1 MSIREILDI
10 YDDNRQITGKTNIRG
25 EKLNSNENNL
35 YVFLCIFNSK
45 GKLLIQKRSKIKK
58 YYPSIWDLSVGGA
71 ASSKESPYQ
80 AIIRETKEELNI
92 DLVLENHKPF
102 FSINVSNFICDY
114 YVCNLDID
122 IEKIKT
128 NDEIE
133 QIKFV
138 DKQELFSMIDSNEFL
153 PYHKSLINFI
163 FETHKTPNTRMSDTN
178 II

>member
-1 MSIREILDI
+1 MGNREILDI

-25 EKLNSNENNL
+25 KKLNCNENNL

-58 YYPSIWDLSVGGA
+58 YYPCIWDLSVGGA
-71 ASSKESPYQ
+71 VLSNESPYQ

-92 DLVLENHKPF
+92 DLVLENKKPF

-114 YVCNLDID
+114 YVCNLEID
-122 IEKIKT
+122 TQNIET
-128 NDEIE
+128 NEEIE
-133 QIKFV
+133 QLKFV
-138 DKQELFSMIDSNEFL
+138 DKQELYAMIDSNEFL